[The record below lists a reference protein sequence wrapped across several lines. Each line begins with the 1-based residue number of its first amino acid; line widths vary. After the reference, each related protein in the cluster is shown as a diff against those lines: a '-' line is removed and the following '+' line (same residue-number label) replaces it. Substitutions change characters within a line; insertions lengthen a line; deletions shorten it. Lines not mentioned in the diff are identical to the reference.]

1 MANTQT
7 ISAKEDDDD
16 NYHEDD
22 DDSED
27 DNDDDDKSMIMTMVI
42 MRWPSF
48 FFQGRKA
55 NAWKQICQICV
66 TLNLINGR
74 EDTFEGKIKLSFMKV
89 RKMASEFEFC
99 FI

>member
-7 ISAKEDDDD
+7 ISAKEDDW
-16 NYHEDD
+16 EDD
-22 DDSED
+22 YDDDYEN
-27 DNDDDDKSMIMTMVI
+27 DNDEDDKSMTMQMVI
-42 MRWPSF
+42 LRLAAF
-48 FFQGRKA
+48 LKGRKS
-55 NAWKQICQICV
+55 KCLVEICQICV

>member
-1 MANTQT
+1 MMMTT
-7 ISAKEDDDD
+7 IMRMMMTVK
-16 NYHEDD
+16 
-22 DDSED
+22 
-27 DNDDDDKSMIMTMVI
+27 MIMMMRIMTMVI
-42 MRWPSF
+42 MGWPSF

-55 NAWKQICQICV
+55 NAWKQICQICA